1 MKKLAVAAVA
11 IAAAL
16 AVAVPSNAVTV
27 VRVGDDFFRP
37 GSVTVSKG
45 ATVRW
50 RWVGDDPHNVTVRRG
65 PVRFRSSTKSSG
77 TYTKRLRRRGTYRL
91 VCTVHPGMN
100 MTLRVR

>member
-11 IAAAL
+11 IATAL
-16 AVAVPSNAVTV
+16 AVAVPSNALTV
-27 VRVGDDFFRP
+27 VRVDDDVFRP
-37 GSVTVSKG
+37 GSVTVRKG

-65 PVRFRSSTKSSG
+65 PVRFHSSTKRTG
-77 TYTKRLRRRGTYRL
+77 TYTKRLRTRGTYRI
-91 VCTVHPGMN
+91 VCTVHPGMD